1 MTLDRD
7 LFYFYLTP
15 EEMNAARAYLY
26 SSSTSSIEISNKS
39 KSNNCCNNSSIPS
52 TPLKNNNITI
62 VNNKTNENKTNDNK
76 INDNNKISDDKNN
89 DDKIVLFEETFF
101 SQLIPS
107 SNSSS
112 IPILET
118 FMNDKEFEFTFDES
132 KPFYPTNSYC
142 TLNQQNNNSQFF
154 TVPSQ
159 YVTKSVSI
167 PSHFIN
173 NTPISLS
180 NNNNN
185 NNNNNNIIIINNN
198 NNNNINNNNNNYN
211 NSNKNNNN
219 NSKGFK
225 NILILRKIFTLKKRK
240 RNNK

>member
-26 SSSTSSIEISNKS
+26 SSSTSSIEISNNS

-52 TPLKNNNITI
+52 TPNTPITPLKNNNITI
-62 VNNKTNENKTNDNK
+62 VNNKTNDNK
-76 INDNNKISDDKNN
+76 INDDKINDNKISDDKNN

-118 FMNDKEFEFTFDES
+118 FMNDEEFEFTFDES
-132 KPFYPTNSYC
+132 KPFCPTNSYC

-185 NNNNNNIIIINNN
+185 NNNNNIINNN
-198 NNNNINNNNNNYN
+198 I
-211 NSNKNNNN
+211 NKNNNN

-225 NILILRKIFTLKKRK
+225 NILILRKIFTLKKK
-240 RNNK
+240 KKK